1 MAVINRKSL
10 KESLKA
16 TTITKK
22 IMKPKKLIPKT
33 KFVQHYIARK
43 PKSTIDYFNKG
54 FGGDLE

>member
-16 TTITKK
+16 KTITKK
-22 IMKPKKLIPKT
+22 ISKWKKVIPKK

-43 PKSTIDYFNKG
+43 PKSTVDYFNKG

>member
-10 KESLKA
+10 KA
-16 TTITKK
+16 TTITTKISKWKK
-22 IMKPKKLIPKT
+22 VIPKKKY
-33 KFVQHYIARK
+33 VEHYIVRK